1 MNMATTKSLF
11 TCFAI
16 LWVASALAD
25 EAGVNVPDAAKWP
38 TDKVTLANGRTIN
51 GLVIYEGDDE
61 VEILEVGWDP
71 ARKMYLTRWWLP
83 RQRVGRIELLGQP
96 QRRELEQNIARFH
109 DRVRIAAAQI
119 NEIDLEHR
127 RVPGIEYLYYQGPWF
142 SLASTAEENLT
153 REAIVRIE
161 QVFAGFRTFIRPRKR
176 PAQLPRIIL
185 LESLDQYF
193 DYQRLGDRSIRNPAY
208 FNPARNEIVAGGQ
221 LASFAEKRSEVR
233 AHHEQLLARYEAQ
246 QETLRQTLQ
255 TLTHRLAAQG
265 TDEDEIR
272 KVRTAAERQWTKL
285 VEQQELK
292 IRLAEHENDKQYHE
306 QFRVLYHEA
315 FHAYLQNYVYD
326 GEQFEVP
333 RWLNEGLA
341 QVFEAGMLDAGGL
354 RLDVPNA
361 TALAALQRDL
371 QAGAALPLA
380 ELLQADPRQFLV
392 GHGDA
397 ARTSNRLY
405 LYSWGVAHYLTFRLR
420 LLDTEALDRYF
431 KRTTGP
437 DDRVE
442 RFEKLVNQPLDQ
454 FQRKWR
460 QYMLELKSS
469 VE

>member
-1 MNMATTKSLF
+1 MATTKPLF

-16 LWVASALAD
+16 LWAASALAD
-25 EAGVNVPDAAKWP
+25 EPGVNVPDAAKWP
-38 TDKVTLANGRTIN
+38 TDVVTLHDGRTIN
-51 GLVIYEGDDE
+51 GLVRLQTDQYIEI
-61 VEILEVGWDP
+61 VEIGWQP
-71 ARKMYLTRWWLP
+71 GRPMFLTVRQIP
-83 RQRVGRIELLGQP
+83 REKIDRIELLAAD
-96 QRRELEQNIARFH
+96 QRSQLQQ
-109 DRVRIAAAQI
+109 RIAQFRDRTRITATRFQ
-119 NEIDLEHR
+119 EIDLSHR
-127 RVPGIEYLYYQGPWF
+127 QASGIEYLYYEGPWF

-185 LESLDQYF
+185 LESLDQYC
-193 DYQRLGDRSIRNPAY
+193 DYQRLGSRSIRNPAY

-221 LASFAEKRSEVR
+221 LASFAEKRNEVR

-255 TLTHRLAAQG
+255 TLTRRLAAQG

-272 KVRTAAERQWTKL
+272 KVRTAAEREWKKL

-292 IRLAEHENDKQYHE
+292 IRMAERENDKQYHE

-315 FHAYLQNYVYD
+315 FHAYLQDYVYD
-326 GEQFEVP
+326 REQFDVP

-341 QVFEAGMLDAGGL
+341 QVFEASMLDAGQL

-371 QAGAALPLA
+371 QTGASLPLA
-380 ELLQADPRQFLV
+380 ALLQADPRQFLV

-397 ARTSNRLY
+397 ARTSKRLY

-420 LLDTEALDRYF
+420 LLDTDALDRYL

-437 DDRVE
+437 ADRVE

-454 FQRKWR
+454 FQREWR
-460 QYMLELKSS
+460 QYMLEINAS